1 MHPDTLQ
8 EIARQRTTEL
18 LREADS
24 KRLAALARPPR
35 STKSN
40 DRSLLRRLTRH
51 IAIAR

>member
-24 KRLAALARPPR
+24 NRLAALARSPGAIER
-35 STKSN
+35 N
-40 DRSLLRRLTRH
+40 DRSLFRRLTRNM
-51 IAIAR
+51 AIAR

>member
-24 KRLAALARPPR
+24 NRLAALARPPR
-35 STKSN
+35 STQRNS
-40 DRSLLRRLTRH
+40 RSFLRRLTRH